1 MLNDAIGGF
10 SAGVLG
16 TIIGYPLDTIKTRM
30 QTSNLGTMMNVTK
43 EMARVEGW
51 RGFYKGVTLPLLSL
65 TILNTLNFT
74 SFNFWWRV
82 LQPQTEG
89 TFPTSSQQPH
99 LPSIFLAG
107 ALAGPIASII
117 STPEHF
123 IKTQMQI
130 DNTRSSP
137 LFKNGSLAAAK
148 TLYSSTNSIR
158 VFYIGHASNTL
169 RESIF
174 LGLYFTSYQA
184 LRTVIV
190 NNTNLDQ
197 AAIPF
202 AGGIAGALAWVGSF
216 PLDNIKAN
224 VMSDYVMMKHSSS
237 TTTNK
242 PKPFTHISKSMIT
255 TGKKILHE
263 KGVAGLYKGVQPS
276 LIRAFLVSGSRFT
289 AYEVAVSFM
298 EGLNKP

>member
-1 MLNDAIGGF
+1 MLHDAIGGF

-30 QTSNLGTMMNVTK
+30 QTSNQGTMLNVTK

-89 TFPTSSQQPH
+89 TGTSSQQTH
-99 LPSIFLAG
+99 LPSVFLAG

-184 LRTVIV
+184 LRAVIV
-190 NNTNLDQ
+190 NNTNLDK
-197 AAIPF
+197 AAIPL
-202 AGGIAGALAWVGSF
+202 AGGLAGALAWVGSF

-224 VMSDYVMMKHSSS
+224 VMSDYFMVKHSS
-237 TTTNK
+237 TTQNK
-242 PKPFTHISKSMIT
+242 SKPFAHISKSMIT
-255 TGKKILHE
+255 TGKKILLE

-298 EGLNKP
+298 VRLGEKE